1 MNSRRNRFI
10 LLAVLGYA
18 VLGLAWIFLSDQ
30 LLTGI
35 EDKSSL
41 VWLST
46 AKGLFFIFASA
57 AGFLLALKAVP
68 PQLRA
73 TANSSPAPL
82 VSGLHSE
89 RGARW
94 RNYLFAAGITIAMLI
109 VREGIATHFQQRP
122 LLILFMLPIILSAL
136 IGGCGPGILSTLLAA
151 LALAYF
157 AIPPVQ
163 SFLVQSSVD
172 ALQLGFLVI
181 SGISVSLLSEGLL
194 RSTREAKLSAA
205 RFQALL
211 DGTTDAV
218 FIKDIDGRYL
228 LANAAVTNFAGK
240 DSSAVLGHDDLTV
253 FPEAV
258 GRAIMQS
265 DRDVIA
271 TGGTQT
277 IQEQIRNC
285 DGRVLD
291 FLSTKGPLR
300 DDSGR
305 VVGLFGISR
314 DVTEWKQQLRER
326 LAIESRLQLFIEHA
340 PAALAM
346 FDRQMN
352 YIAAS
357 RRWLNDFGI
366 TDQDVIGRSHYD
378 VFPEIG
384 DAWKAL
390 YLRGMAGETVGKD
403 VDRFER
409 ANEHVQWLRWEMH
422 PWFDRDGV
430 VGGIVIFTEDIT
442 ERKRM
447 QEALERVRITLEE
460 SQNIAHLGSFEYL
473 AETGVTL
480 WSREEYR
487 IYGLDPSGP
496 SPEYGELLARSI
508 HAEDAT
514 LLDDTFKRA
523 IQDSAVYELEHR
535 IVRPDGTVRW
545 VYDRAQ
551 PYFDTDGK
559 LLRYVGITLDITDR
573 KQAEAKLEQYRASLE
588 EQVRQRTIDL
598 QQTNRKLITTQ
609 FAMDQAGIGIHW
621 VDSSTGK
628 FLYVNDF
635 AAAMLGYD
643 VDEFLQLR
651 VPDIDPNFPA
661 GDFENAARQRF
672 PSGKAHFEAQLKT
685 KDGKFIPVEILG
697 YLMPSITNEAP
708 SFITF
713 ISDISARKIAEEKL
727 FLSQQN
733 LAEAQRIAGLG
744 SWWLDLAT
752 NDVVWSEELYRMFN
766 ADPNLPPPNFSL
778 QASIFT
784 SESWSCLTAA
794 LAHTV
799 ETGVPYELELQTR
812 RADGTRGWILARG
825 ERVCDKAGKALAMQG
840 IAMDITLRKEA
851 EDALQEA
858 RRAAEGSSRAK
869 SEFLANM
876 SHEIRTPLNG
886 VLGMAQIGYRDNE
899 GRGKAQEG
907 FARILDSGRLL
918 LTVINDILDFSK
930 IDAGKL
936 VIESVPFSPA
946 TVAED
951 VLDAIRASSAAKDL
965 NLASDI
971 SSLPAACLGDSIR
984 VEQILLNLLSNAV
997 KFTDTGEIRL
1007 AVARDDDHLV
1017 YTVSDTGVG
1026 IPHES
1031 LERLFLPFEQADGST
1046 TRKYGGTGLGLT
1058 ISRRLAE
1065 LMGGTLSATSTPG
1078 QGSRFMLRLPFTQT
1092 DRPVRERYLGNCVHL
1107 GRRLTGI
1114 KLLVAEDNEVNRIVM
1129 EDMLKGEGADV
1140 ILVTNGREALEA
1152 VEQNPELH
1160 LVLMDVQM
1168 PGMDGLESTRLIKA
1182 SRPDLPVVGQT
1193 AHAMREEHEKCLA
1206 AGMDDTLTKPI
1217 ELDVL
1222 VLAILDRLG
1231 KTASAQTP
1239 TPDPARTPA
1248 PATPKVV
1255 DWEALKARYPT
1266 RPEFIDKLVRIGL
1279 DGHSGDQQRIGALV
1293 EQKDIQNIE
1302 RIAHGLKGFA
1312 GNMEAAEVFQLGVR
1326 TLTAARTHDPLTLNH
1341 AKQLAEAMGRLI
1353 DVLRQGR
1360 PG

>member
-1 MNSRRNRFI
+1 MNARRNRFI
-10 LLAVLGYA
+10 LLVVSGYA

-68 PQLRA
+68 PPHST
-73 TANSSPAPL
+73 TACSSPPPP
-82 VSGLHSE
+82 VSGLDSGHGS
-89 RGARW
+89 RW
-94 RNYLFAAGITIAMLI
+94 RNYLFAAGITVAMLI
-109 VREGIATHFQQRP
+109 VRESIATHFQQRP
-122 LLILFMLPIILSAL
+122 LVILFMLPIILSAL
-136 IGGCGPGILSTLLAA
+136 IGGWGPGILSTLLAA

-205 RFQALL
+205 RFQAIVE
-211 DGTTDAV
+211 GTTDAV

-240 DSSAVLGHDDLTV
+240 DSGAVLGHDDLTV
-253 FPEAV
+253 FPAAV
-258 GRAIMQS
+258 GRAVMQS

-271 TGGTQT
+271 TGATQT
-277 IQEQIRNC
+277 IQEQITNHQ
-285 DGRVLD
+285 GRVLD

-300 DDSGR
+300 DDRGR
-305 VVGLFGISR
+305 VIGLFGISR
-314 DVTEWKQQLRER
+314 DITEWKQQLRER
-326 LAIESRLQLFIEHA
+326 LAIESRLRLFIEHA

-346 FDRQMN
+346 FDRQMI

-366 TDQDVIGRSHYD
+366 IDEDIVGRSHYD
-378 VFPEIG
+378 LFPEIG
-384 DAWKAL
+384 DAWKAVHR
-390 YLRGMAGETVGKD
+390 RGMAGETVSKD
-403 VDRFER
+403 EDRFER
-409 ANEHVQWLRWEMH
+409 ANGHVQWLRWEVH
-422 PWFDRDGV
+422 PWHDRDGV
-430 VGGIVIFTEDIT
+430 VGGIVIFAEDIT

-447 QEALERVRITLEE
+447 QEALESIRGTLEE
-460 SQNIAHLGSFEYL
+460 AQKIAHLGSFEYL

-496 SPEYGELLARSI
+496 SPEYGELLARNI

-514 LLDDTFKRA
+514 LLDETFKRA
-523 IQDSAVYELEHR
+523 IQENAVYELEHR

-551 PYFDTDGK
+551 PYFDTSGK
-559 LLRYVGITLDITDR
+559 LLRYVGITLDITER
-573 KQAEAKLEQYRASLE
+573 KQAEARLEQYRASLE
-588 EQVRQRTIDL
+588 EQVRQRTLAL
-598 QQTNRKLITTQ
+598 QESNRKLITTQ

-621 VDSSTGK
+621 VDSKTGQ

-635 AAAMLGYD
+635 AAAMLGYG
-643 VDEFLQLR
+643 VDEFLRLR
-651 VPDIDPNFPA
+651 VPDIDPDFPS
-661 GDFENAARQRF
+661 GDFEIVARRLF
-672 PSGKAHFEAQLKT
+672 PSGKAHFEAQLKARN
-685 KDGKFIPVEILG
+685 GKLIPVEVLG

-727 FLSQQN
+727 SISQQN

-744 SWWLDLAT
+744 SWRLDLAT
-752 NDVVWSEELYRMFN
+752 NDVVWSEELYRMFS
-766 ADPNLPPPNFSL
+766 ADPSLPPPNFSL
-778 QASIFT
+778 QARIFT
-784 SESWSCLTAA
+784 PESWSCLTAA
-794 LAHTV
+794 LAHTL

-812 RADGTRGWILARG
+812 RADGTSGWILARG
-825 ERVCDKAGKALAMQG
+825 ERFCDKAGKAAAIQG

-858 RRAAEGSSRAK
+858 RKAAEASSRAK

-886 VLGMAQIGYRDNE
+886 VLGMAQIGFRDNM
-899 GRGKAQEG
+899 GRGNAQEA

-936 VIESVPFSPA
+936 VVESVPFSPA
-946 TVAED
+946 AVAED
-951 VLDAIRASSAAKDL
+951 VLDAIRVSSAAKDL
-965 NLASDI
+965 SLASDI
-971 SSLPAACLGDSIR
+971 AQLPAACLGDSIR
-984 VEQILLNLLSNAV
+984 IEQILLNLLSNAV

-1007 AVARDDDHLV
+1007 SVVRDDDHLV

-1026 IPHES
+1026 IPDES

-1046 TRKYGGTGLGLT
+1046 TRRYGGTGLGLT

-1065 LMGGTLSATSTPG
+1065 HMGGTLSATSTPG
-1078 QGSRFMLRLPFTQT
+1078 QGSRFQLRLPLTET
-1092 DRPVRERYLGNCVHL
+1092 DRPVPERHVGHGVHA
-1107 GRRLTGI
+1107 GHRLSGI
-1114 KLLVAEDNEVNRIVM
+1114 KLLVAEDNEVNRIVI

-1152 VEQNPELH
+1152 VEQHPDLD

-1168 PGMDGLESTRLIKA
+1168 PGMDGLESTRRIKA
-1182 SRPDLPVVGQT
+1182 RRPDLPVVGQT
-1193 AHAMREEHEKCLA
+1193 AHALREEHEKCLA

-1217 ELDVL
+1217 EIDVL
-1222 VLAILDRLG
+1222 VLAILNRLG
-1231 KTASAQTP
+1231 KTTSAQTAI
-1239 TPDPARTPA
+1239 PDPATMPA
-1248 PATPKVV
+1248 PGTPKVI
-1255 DWEALKARYPT
+1255 DWEALKARYPN

-1279 DGHSGDQQRIGALV
+1279 EGHSVDQQRIGAFV

-1302 RIAHGLKGFA
+1302 RVAHGLKGFA
-1312 GNMEAAEVFQLGVR
+1312 GNLEAPEVFQLAVR
-1326 TLTAARTHDPLTLNH
+1326 TLSAARTRDPLSLEH
-1341 AKQLAEAMGRLI
+1341 AMALAEAMGRLI
-1353 DVLRQGR
+1353 EVLRRGR
-1360 PG
+1360 PA